1 VLHQRPLRS
10 FHSDPSRVEAKGAVR
25 TMPSPPLRTA
35 FVMPGVDARREGNG
49 RLNFTVT
56 LDHPAAFQAS
66 SGGPTEERAVTYD
79 YWGEVADGS
88 SSSSGGARSRRQP
101 MRFVLRHR
109 QRYFSV
115 RQRLW

>member
-66 SGGPTEERAVTYD
+66 SGGPTEERTVTYD
-79 YWGEVADGS
+79 YWGGRWPTAHRLLVVARGPDS
-88 SSSSGGARSRRQP
+88 TAYAV
-101 MRFVLRHR
+101 RFASPTTIFLR
-109 QRYFSV
+109 
-115 RQRLW
+115 